1 MYESTINE
9 PSTVSIT
16 DSKEGPIP
24 GEDSICGIKEIATLP
39 EEVDMKEKDSLI
51 TERIACTDHTADCS
65 TSDASIEEEPEPAA
79 PVTDV
84 EVSVE
89 SCGEIEAVQEAK
101 IPTED
106 LPHVTEVIEEHPHNL
121 IGDDVK
127 KESSDNDEGEELKDD
142 ASAGELETEKNKG
155 DGEEGIEVAND
166 GETEID
172 DFVEGIRDVN
182 ETNSLIDEG
191 IAPEPAES
199 ACVGIA
205 SEDDLFEENEV
216 TRELSNTSTGAILP
230 SNVSIEGYNDE
241 ESAPI
246 EASDQ
251 NADNSND
258 DCPPDIFTELD
269 ETPNLLKSWQLQKD
283 NNNTACEEEKPKLDV
298 SPPAA
303 PQPVDSEPELLR
315 GWSREGGREEGGFAR
330 MARKAGVAV
339 TGGALV
345 LAGLPMI
352 PMPTPGG
359 VVVVGAG
366 LAVLATEFPAAQR
379 ALDRSRQGLTDL
391 VGDESDD
398 DEEKKEK
405 KKKNAK
411 IADLVFEDEGA
422 AKKKMTKNRVKHIL
436 NPMSGR
442 RGQSTFNNDDF
453 NEMRDKTVN
462 AAKGAKKN
470 MKKFVRGTVL
480 PLMERMTSSSRSITS
495 SKSDSTSKHTLRLG
509 SQGVVKPPLFIRT
522 PQITIQEK
530 ASNGT
535 GIHEC

>member
-9 PSTVSIT
+9 LSTVSIT
-16 DSKEGPIP
+16 DSKEGPLP
-24 GEDSICGIKEIATLP
+24 GEDSICGIKEIASLS
-39 EEVDMKEKDSLI
+39 EEVDIKEKYSLI
-51 TERIACTDHTADCS
+51 IERTARTVHTADSS
-65 TSDASIEEEPEPAA
+65 TSDASIEEAEPAA
-79 PVTDV
+79 PATDV
-84 EVSVE
+84 EE
-89 SCGEIEAVQEAK
+89 SAESSGEIETVDEAE
-101 IPTED
+101 IPTD
-106 LPHVTEVIEEHPHNL
+106 NLPRVTDVIEEHPHNL
-121 IGDDVK
+121 IVGDVK
-127 KESSDNDEGEELKDD
+127 KDASDKDEGEEVTDG
-142 ASAGELETEKNKG
+142 ASGGEHTAENYKG
-155 DGEEGIEVAND
+155 EGDEVNEVAYD
-166 GETEID
+166 GKMETD
-172 DFVEGIRDVN
+172 DFVEGIRGVN

-199 ACVGIA
+199 ACVDIS
-205 SEDDLFEENEV
+205 SENILIEANEV
-216 TRELSNTSTGAILP
+216 MHEVSDTSIDAFLP
-230 SNVSIEGYNDE
+230 SNVSVEGNNAE
-241 ESAPI
+241 ESTPD

-251 NADNSND
+251 DAANSNE
-258 DCPPDIFTELD
+258 DCLPEDIFTELD
-269 ETPNLLKSWQLQKD
+269 ESPSLLKSWQLQKD
-283 NNNTACEEEKPKLDV
+283 NNNTAAEQDKPELGD

-303 PQPVDSEPELLR
+303 PPPADSEPELLR
-315 GWSREGGREEGGFAR
+315 CWSRDADREEGKFAR
-330 MARKAGVAV
+330 MARKTGVAV
-339 TGGALV
+339 TGGVLV
-345 LAGLPMI
+345 IAGLPMI

-462 AAKGAKKN
+462 AANGAKKN